1 MVSMANSTRKRKIY
15 VGEYG
20 PISVNERGKVTY
32 GSVIRYTRKLYKLSP
47 EQVAVLYG
55 EIAQGRPVTKRHI
68 QRMEQTDSF
77 FPNHPNRRWL
87 LAQLL
92 NVPAAL
98 LALVEL
104 ESVPSADSAKLS
116 PVVPAPSKHIDLE
129 EYQSTLQLYW
139 FQRDAGTTIENVVKD
154 IRLRIYKLHEYVL
167 YVSTPQKRHMTQ
179 LLCGYQIL
187 LGDIAQEQQ
196 CRTAAQRYF
205 ANAIILAHEKNL
217 PDLQVIALFRR
228 MVFFGDLGNGEAAL
242 RSFASARKLIEHV

>member
-32 GSVIRYTRKLYKLSP
+32 GDVIRYTRKLYKFSP

-55 EIAQGRPVTKRHI
+55 EIAQGKPVTKRHI

-77 FPNHPNRRWL
+77 FPNHPNRRWI

-104 ESVPSADSAKLS
+104 EPASS
-116 PVVPAPSKHIDLE
+116 PGSLKKSSLVPAS
-129 EYQSTLQLYW
+129 
-139 FQRDAGTTIENVVKD
+139 
-154 IRLRIYKLHEYVL
+154 
-167 YVSTPQKRHMTQ
+167 
-179 LLCGYQIL
+179 
-187 LGDIAQEQQ
+187 
-196 CRTAAQRYF
+196 
-205 ANAIILAHEKNL
+205 
-217 PDLQVIALFRR
+217 
-228 MVFFGDLGNGEAAL
+228 
-242 RSFASARKLIEHV
+242 